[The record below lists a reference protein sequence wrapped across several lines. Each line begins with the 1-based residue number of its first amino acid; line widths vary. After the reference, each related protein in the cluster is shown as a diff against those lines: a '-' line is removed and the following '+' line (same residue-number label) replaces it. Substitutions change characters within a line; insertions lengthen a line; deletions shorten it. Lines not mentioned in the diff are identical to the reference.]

1 MDTIIVLAVLLVI
14 AVGGWISNWFKYQ
27 QVATYLA
34 LKNVEMPTEEEW
46 EKCAKVVWLSLWRK
60 KK

>member
-1 MDTIIVLAVLLVI
+1 MSNELILGILLLI
-14 AVGGWISNWFKYQ
+14 AAGGWAGAWFKYQ

-46 EKCAKVVWLSLWRK
+46 EKCAKAVWLSLWRK